1 MTLTNG
7 SSAGNG
13 LFGHGCDPELA
24 LIEVSGTKVLLLVSS
39 VRAGAVRTPDPVRSL
54 PSGLRPPGGGVTHP
68 YSALAAASPGHS
80 GGGRGQGGR
89 ARTVAARGAPCAFLR
104 SFFGLQPPETRVGH
118 FPI

>member
-54 PSGLRPPGGGVTHP
+54 PSGLLPPGGGVTHP
-68 YSALAAASPGHS
+68 YSALAAAGTAA
-80 GGGRGQGGR
+80 GAGGRAGGRG
-89 ARTVAARGAPCAFLR
+89 L
-104 SFFGLQPPETRVGH
+104 
-118 FPI
+118 